1 MTALPRDRTNV
12 TVGDM
17 PGAPSFGENLSRAL
31 DELEISGAELAR
43 RLGGRESDERNV
55 RRWRNSRHAPQTK
68 NLKAVADALEIPS
81 SALLDGWE
89 PGALSRRRSDRAS

>member
-1 MTALPRDRTNV
+1 MTVAGVPDDLT
-12 TVGDM
+12 
-17 PGAPSFGENLSRAL
+17 FGENLNRAL
-31 DELEISGAELAR
+31 DELAISGAELAR

-81 SALLDGWE
+81 SALLDGWK
-89 PGALSRRRSDRAS
+89 PGSLSRRRSGGAS